1 MRLTR
6 TLAPLLGALTLA
18 GGALIPAGTTAVHAA
33 CCYFSALGSDVN
45 QPSQKAFLTFDPLEK
60 LESFTVQPRFEG
72 NAADFGMVIPTPT
85 RPRLNEMPRDFFK
98 ELAVFTILKPMP
110 LDKYK
115 RFPMAAGGMAFG
127 SRLEERLRSTVR
139 VLEAGVV
146 GSLDYKIITAER
158 ADDLYEW
165 LKQNRYRY
173 AGDEKT
179 LDFYIQKR
187 WIFTVMKIDPKQ
199 MKRAPDGSYTGD
211 VTPTRFTFRSERL
224 IYPLRITQISVPDQ
238 TEALFYVQAPYK
250 VDLPGNL
257 SYQYTW
263 APMWLQATSFA
274 VPEKLTPQER
284 RWIPIV
290 QRQLDDLNRV
300 MTVHSQELPSWQPA
314 RLEWAK
320 KITQRDLDVLSGAAP
335 FGREADAAAV
345 KNLRLL
351 RGHIRRGQTITK
363 LRKVFLRGE
372 MGNDLVFQRARL
384 DGVPDDMAYE
394 YILPTS
400 PP

>member
-1 MRLTR
+1 MSPIR
-6 TLAPLLGALTLA
+6 TLSGMVT
-18 GGALIPAGTTAVHAA
+18 ALIVAAGVCSPSTARAA

-45 QPSQKAFLTFDPLEK
+45 QPSQKAFLTWNPAEQI
-60 LESFTVQPRFEG
+60 ESFTVQPRFEG
-72 NAADFGMVIPTPT
+72 NAADFGMVIPTPS

-115 RFPMAAGGMAFG
+115 RRYPVMLRGAGGL
-127 SRLEERLRSTVR
+127 SLELGAGRKSTVR

-158 ADDLYEW
+158 SDDLYDW
-165 LKQNRYRY
+165 LKQNRYHY
-173 AGDEKT
+173 SGDEKT
-179 LDFYIQKR
+179 LGFYIPKR
-187 WIFTVMKIDPKQ
+187 WVFTVMKIDPKQ
-199 MKRAPDGSYTGD
+199 MKRSADGSYTGD
-211 VTPTRFTFRSERL
+211 VTPTRFTFASARL
-224 IYPLRITQISVPDQ
+224 IYPLRITQISVPTQ

-250 VDLPGNL
+250 VDLPSAF

-274 VPEKLTPQER
+274 VPEKLTAQEK
-284 RWIPIV
+284 RWMQVV
-290 QRQLDDLNRV
+290 QPRLEELNRV
-300 MTVHSQELPSWQPA
+300 ITAHTRELPSWQPA

-320 KITQRDLDVLSGAAP
+320 KLTGQDLAVLTGSAP
-335 FGREADAAAV
+335 YGREADPTAV
-345 KNLRLL
+345 QQLRLL
-351 RGHIRRGQTITK
+351 RGHLKQGQTITK
-363 LRKVFLRGE
+363 LRKVFLREE
-372 MGNDLVFQRARL
+372 MGQDLVFERARL
-384 DGVPDDMAYE
+384 AGVPDDMEYE

>member
-1 MRLTR
+1 MRFTR
-6 TLAPLLGALTLA
+6 TTAGLAAALTLS
-18 GGALIPAGTTAVHAA
+18 GINTCSPAQAA

-45 QPSQKAFLTFDPLEK
+45 QPSQKAFLTWNPAEQI
-60 LESFTVQPRFEG
+60 ESFTVQPRFEG
-72 NAADFGMVIPTPT
+72 NAADFGMVIPTPS

-115 RFPMAAGGMAFG
+115 RMYPMRLGAMSAPAGAMK
-127 SRLEERLRSTVR
+127 ERRSTVR

-158 ADDLYEW
+158 ADDLYDW

-173 AGDEKT
+173 GGDEKT
-179 LDFYIQKR
+179 LGYYIQKR
-187 WIFTVMKIDPKQ
+187 WVFTVMKIDPKQ
-199 MKRAPDGSYTGD
+199 MKRTGNGSYTGD
-211 VTPTRFTFRSERL
+211 VTPTRFTFSSPRL

-238 TEALFYVQAPYK
+238 TEALFYIQAPYK
-250 VDLPGNL
+250 MDLPGSF
-257 SYQYTW
+257 SYQPTW

-274 VPEKLTPQER
+274 VPEKLTPQEK
-284 RWIPIV
+284 RWMQVV
-290 QRQLDDLNRV
+290 QPRLEELNRV
-300 MTVHSQELPSWQPA
+300 ITAHTQELPNWQPA

-320 KITQRDLDVLSGAAP
+320 KLTTRDLDVLTGTAP
-335 FGREADAAAV
+335 FGREADPAAIRQ
-345 KNLRLL
+345 LRLL
-351 RGHIRRGQTITK
+351 RGHLRQGQTVTK

-372 MGNDLVFQRARL
+372 MGQDLVFERARL
-384 DGVPDDMAYE
+384 AGVPDDMAYE